1 MPCLKAAI
9 DRIGLVKFVE
19 GVEKASGQGW
29 QTRFIVLSQK
39 PSYSTRTC
47 CARASCSG
55 DNERRLL
62 TTVWFQND

>member
-39 PSYSTRTC
+39 PSYFYS
-47 CARASCSG
+47 
-55 DNERRLL
+55 NLLRLPSRSRQVRSEEQL
-62 TTVWFQND
+62 LMKR

>member
-1 MPCLKAAI
+1 LGSHDTPRRCSSCMPCLKAAI

-39 PSYSTRTC
+39 PSYFYSNLLRP
-47 CARASCSG
+47 SCLF
-55 DNERRLL
+55 RR
-62 TTVWFQND
+62 